1 MTLLQNS
8 STSERTSHSKMK
20 TGKFD
25 IGNIINTLRK
35 IELPIKI
42 FDGYITKQVLA
53 ATFVCI
59 FLFVVIWI
67 APETLLKVIKRTLAG
82 WYTPWV
88 GLQLLIYEVPK
99 IVGKALPVGL
109 LLGTLFT
116 FDKLTKDSELT
127 VLRGI
132 GLSFWRIVYP
142 IVIMSIFVSILCFSL
157 YNTLIPY
164 SEKKINQLKHECY
177 ETHFVYTV
185 KADQDHLKKIIIVPR
200 YYNDQ
205 ISHPLVLNF
214 DSTQYTDTSVLSS
227 IMQAQ
232 YAVYAHNKWTI
243 YNVKQYELGRDGV
256 FKNISNLKQIEV
268 LEGEKA
274 HTAYKI
280 MSYSTKKDRELN
292 NKEITEYIGM
302 LKSENLN
309 DEYRF
314 MLNKYLQR
322 YFHSAICVLF
332 AILGC
337 LLGFSKPREQ
347 KLVNFVIGI
356 GVVFAYYITL
366 PFFDMCAEKGILN
379 PLITSSI
386 QPIAILIAIFI
397 FKKIKDL

>member
-1 MTLLQNS
+1 M
-8 STSERTSHSKMK
+8 
-20 TGKFD
+20 KFD
-25 IGNIINTLRK
+25 IKSLKK
-35 IELPIKI
+35 IELPFKI
-42 FDGYITKQVLA
+42 FDGYITKQVFA
-53 ATFVCI
+53 ATLVCI

-82 WYTPWV
+82 VYTPWV
-88 GLQLLIYEVPK
+88 GIQLLIYEVPK

-127 VLRGI
+127 VLRSI

-142 IVIMSIFVSILCFSL
+142 IIILSIFISVLCFSL

-164 SEKKINQLKHECY
+164 SEKKINQLKHEGY

-185 KADQDHLKKIIIVPR
+185 KADKDKLQKIVIVPR
-200 YYNDQ
+200 YSNDQ
-205 ISHPLVLNF
+205 ISRPLVLNF
-214 DSTQYTDTSVLSS
+214 DSSQYTDTSVLSS

-232 YAVYAHNKWTI
+232 YAVYTKDSWEI
-243 YNVKQYELGRDGV
+243 YKVKEFELGRDGV
-256 FKNISNLKQIEV
+256 FKNIKNIDKTKV

-274 HTAYKI
+274 NIAFKI
-280 MSYSTKKDRELN
+280 MSYSTKRDRELN
-292 NKEITEYIGM
+292 NTEITEYIGM
-302 LKSENLN
+302 LHKEHLN

-356 GVVFAYYITL
+356 GIVFAYYITL
-366 PFFDMCAEKGILN
+366 PFFDMCAEKGILS
-379 PLITSSI
+379 PYITSSI
-386 QPIAILIAIFI
+386 QPFAILIAIFI

>member
-1 MTLLQNS
+1 
-8 STSERTSHSKMK
+8 MK
-20 TGKFD
+20 
-25 IGNIINTLRK
+25 NIIEK
-35 IELPIKI
+35 IKKFELPVKI

-53 ATFVCI
+53 ATLVCI

-82 WYTPWV
+82 IYTPWV
-88 GLQLLIYEVPK
+88 GIQLLIYEVPK

-142 IVIMSIFVSILCFSL
+142 IIVLSIFISILCFSL

-164 SEKKINQLKHECY
+164 SENKINQLKHEGY
-177 ETHFVYTV
+177 ETHFIYTV
-185 KADQDHLKKIIIVPR
+185 KADKDQLKKIIIVPR

-205 ISHPLVLNF
+205 ISRPLVLNF
-214 DSTQYTDTSVLSS
+214 DSSQYTDTSVLSS

-232 YAVYAHNKWTI
+232 YAVYTKDKWVI
-243 YNVKQYELGRDGV
+243 HNVKVYELGRDGV
-256 FKNISNLKQIEV
+256 FKRIYNDKDEEILS
-268 LEGEKA
+268 GEKA
-274 HTAYKI
+274 NVAYKL
-280 MSYSTKKDRELN
+280 MSYSTKRDRELN
-292 NKEITEYIGM
+292 NYQITDYIKM
-302 LKSENLN
+302 LHNENLN

-322 YFHSAICVLF
+322 YFHSAICILF

-356 GVVFAYYITL
+356 GIVFAYYITL
-366 PFFDMCAEKGILN
+366 PFFDMCAEKGILS
-379 PLITSSI
+379 PFITASI

-397 FKKIKDL
+397 FKKLKDL